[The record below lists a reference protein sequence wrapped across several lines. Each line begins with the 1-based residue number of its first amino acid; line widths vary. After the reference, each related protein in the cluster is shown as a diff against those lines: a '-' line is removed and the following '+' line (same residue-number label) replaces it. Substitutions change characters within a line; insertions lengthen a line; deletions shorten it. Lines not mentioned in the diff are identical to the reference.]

1 MPRRLVLLSALLL
14 AGCGG
19 ADSGGKGGGSAKP
32 ADQFVS
38 LGCAA
43 CHTLSAADAHG
54 NRGPNLDD
62 VKPSVSEVEQQVT
75 DGGGGMPSFKS
86 RLSAEQIHALAVYV
100 AGAAGG

>member
-1 MPRRLVLLSALLL
+1 MPRRLVLLSALLV

-19 ADSGGKGGGSAKP
+19 GSSGSGGGSGKP

-43 CHTLSAADAHG
+43 CHTLGAADAHG

-62 VKPSVSEVEQQVT
+62 VKPSVAEVEQQVT